1 MSELYTEEQMNV
13 TKHRLRLLRKEKG
26 LSYENL
32 SLLLQ
37 KQGTPISHTNLRN
50 YELTDKNNPLYN
62 RTRGM
67 SVENLVALAC
77 VYRVSLDYLLGYS
90 DAREP
95 LVESK
100 MESVC

>member
-1 MSELYTEEQMNV
+1 MNELYTEEQMNI

-37 KQGTPISHTNLRN
+37 KQGTPISHT
-50 YELTDKNNPLYN
+50 NPLYN

>member
-1 MSELYTEEQMNV
+1 M
-13 TKHRLRLLRKEKG
+13 TKYRLRLLRKEKG

>member
-1 MSELYTEEQMNV
+1 M
-13 TKHRLRLLRKEKG
+13 KI
-26 LSYENL
+26 
-32 SLLLQ
+32 SLFCC
-37 KQGTPISHTNLRN
+37 KSRVRRSVIPICAI

-77 VYRVSLDYLLGYS
+77 VYQVSLDYLLGYS

>member
-13 TKHRLRLLRKEKG
+13 TKHRLRLLRKEKS

-77 VYRVSLDYLLGYS
+77 VYQVSLEYILGYS
-90 DAREP
+90 DERVPMNKE
-95 LVESK
+95 K
-100 MESVC
+100 MQGAC